1 MADVMDYLG
10 WRGDLTFEADP
21 FNEVDDMIMAELAYV
36 NFEGIAPY
44 AWDGGSIGIRE
55 ARDLYFAKHTP
66 EEEQYTF
73 TWRAPYLLD
82 AAADTRRYADMRIGG
97 LLSIFSEK
105 HEEQMSVVVFEP
117 GDGSTCV
124 AFRGTDNTIVGWKE
138 DFNLSFMSET
148 GGQRDAVRYLNRCF
162 AEGNRKIRVC
172 GHSKGGNLA
181 VYAAAFC
188 DPAVQAQIVSV
199 YSHDGP
205 GFREEIAARPEFQAI
220 LPHVVKIIP
229 ESSVIGTLLGSYET
243 RYVVCS
249 SASGIMQHDA
259 LTWQVYGNHFVRA
272 KEQSA
277 LSTYLEKV
285 MDDWIAGFDDEER
298 RSFVD
303 SLFGV
308 ISQGGF
314 DTLADMKED
323 KWKTM
328 LEIVRGMS
336 TLPADRRR
344 EIGQVFGALLRS
356 GGAGIGDMWNSSMR
370 ELSRMLL
377 GSGPQEEALPE
388 ESPETAAQE
397 EAPAAD
403 AEEES
408 PEAAPEEEPPV
419 TAPEESSGEDKDGD

>member
-21 FNEVDDMIMAELAYV
+21 FNEVDNMIMAELAYV
-36 NFEGIAPY
+36 KFDGIVPY
-44 AWDGGSIGIRE
+44 AWDGGTIGIRE

-66 EEEQYTF
+66 EEEQHTF
-73 TWRAPYLLD
+73 TWRAPLLLN
-82 AAADTRRYADMRIGG
+82 AAAETRRYADMRIGG
-97 LLSIFSEK
+97 LLGIFSEK

-162 AEGNRKIRVC
+162 AGGNRKIRVC

-188 DPAVQAQIVSV
+188 DPSVQAQIVSV
-199 YSHDGP
+199 YTHDGP
-205 GFREEIAARPEFQAI
+205 GFREGIAARPEFQAI
-220 LPHVVKIIP
+220 LPRVVKIIP

-314 DTLADMKED
+314 DTLADMQED
-323 KWKTM
+323 KWKTV

-336 TLPADRRR
+336 MLPADRRR
-344 EIGQVFGALLRS
+344 EMGQIFGALLRS
-356 GGAGIGDMWNSSMR
+356 GGQGIGDMWNNGVR

-377 GSGPQEEALPE
+377 GSAPQEASLPE
-388 ESPETAAQE
+388 ESPET
-397 EAPAAD
+397 D

-408 PEAAPEEEPPV
+408 SETAAMEESPETAAEEAPEE
-419 TAPEESSGEDKDGD
+419 AAEEASGEDKDEG